1 LILDNLGSGFLIG
14 LRCWTTCAALLE
26 LLELLSLSHSRFDTH
41 THTHTRARDRKG
53 RMDILLENLPQLVPD
68 KKKVDDWF
76 DLEDGALDVWKD
88 VEGGGTLFC
97 FVLVYLTGFG
107 GWC

>member
-1 LILDNLGSGFLIG
+1 V
-14 LRCWTTCAALLE
+14 E
-26 LLELLSLSHSRFDTH
+26 
-41 THTHTRARDRKG
+41 
-53 RMDILLENLPQLVPD
+53 
-68 KKKVDDWF
+68 DWF

-88 VEGGGTLFC
+88 IEGGGMLFC